1 MNLMIRSFGVVVLCA
16 CTGGGGTITD
26 VPDIER
32 PPTTF
37 ERPNERAR
45 TGTTSQNGDDDK
57 SSAPEVANTLD
68 CSGTYTCREA
78 TSTTPSTI
86 SLNETSG
93 QCRFETFVLER
104 DNRVTSGGS
113 AIGTWT
119 VTGSGLTINA
129 AGRTLTCTK

>member
-1 MNLMIRSFGVVVLCA
+1 MNLIMRSFALVFLGA
-16 CTGGGGTITD
+16 CTGGGGPISD

-32 PPTTF
+32 PPATF

-45 TGTTSQNGDDDK
+45 TGVTRPDDDQERDQPAQG
-57 SSAPEVANTLD
+57 SSLD

-86 SLNETSG
+86 TLDGTG
-93 QCRFETFVLER
+93 GTCRFETFVLET
-104 DNRVTSGGS
+104 DNRVTSGGN

-119 VTGSGLTINA
+119 ASSGRLTIVA
-129 AGRTLTCTK
+129 AGRTLSCTK

>member
-1 MNLMIRSFGVVVLCA
+1 MNLMIRSLGVVVLCA
-16 CTGGGGTITD
+16 CTGGGGTISD

-37 ERPNERAR
+37 ERPNERAK
-45 TGTTSQNGDDDK
+45 TGTTSQNDDDNK
-57 SSAPEVANTLD
+57 TPDGATALD

-86 SLNETSG
+86 TLNETSG
-93 QCRFETFVLER
+93 QCRFETFVLEQ
-104 DNRVTSGGS
+104 DNRVTSGGN

-119 VTGSGLTINA
+119 VTSSGLTIVA